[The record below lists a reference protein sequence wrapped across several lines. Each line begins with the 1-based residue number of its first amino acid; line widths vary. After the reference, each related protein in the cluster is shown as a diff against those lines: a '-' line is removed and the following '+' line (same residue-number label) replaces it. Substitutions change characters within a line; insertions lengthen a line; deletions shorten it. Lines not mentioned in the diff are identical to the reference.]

1 MFNVIIETDR
11 AHFNTDYYHYDK
23 ENHNLTFH
31 VPFNIRQ
38 NKTLKN
44 VACEIKFDNPMVYI
58 RAIEI
63 KGAKSK

>member
-11 AHFNTDYYHYDK
+11 AYFNTDFYHYDK

-31 VPFNIRQ
+31 TPFKVRQ
-38 NKTLKN
+38 YETLKN

-58 RAIEI
+58 RATYINSR
-63 KGAKSK
+63 KR